1 MKRFIVLAAGS
12 LALVAG
18 GAAFA
23 GGGCSY
29 GKHQAAMAAA
39 DTEGAV
45 AEEALSAELLARLK
59 RQEEE
64 SLEQS
69 LEVPP
74 VHN

>member
-39 DTEGAV
+39 DTEDAA
-45 AEEALSAELLARLK
+45 AEDALSPELLAQLRE
-59 RQEEE
+59 REQEN
-64 SLEQS
+64 LEQS
-69 LEVPP
+69 LVVPP